1 MTICAIF
8 ELLELNF
15 LGLSDS
21 DCHRLVKIAR
31 LWVCSFLLLFLLLF
45 LDYTNVFT
53 VYTATHSL

>member
-1 MTICAIF
+1 MAICTIF

-31 LWVCSFLLLFLLLF
+31 LWVRSFLLLFLLLF